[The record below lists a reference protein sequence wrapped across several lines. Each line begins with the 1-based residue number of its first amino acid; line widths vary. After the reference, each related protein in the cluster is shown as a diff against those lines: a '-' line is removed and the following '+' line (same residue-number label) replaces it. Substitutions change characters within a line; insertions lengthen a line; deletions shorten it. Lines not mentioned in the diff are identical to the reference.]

1 VHVCVCVYVWTRGDR
16 YAWVTVTAAPG
27 KHIVTASEDGALVLW
42 DPKTAQRVFRMA
54 HGTIRTHRG
63 IHIEAAV
70 FTHADT
76 RAHAHTH
83 ALTQKHAHGR
93 VRLFFCLCER
103 LSVA

>member
-1 VHVCVCVYVWTRGDR
+1 MCVCVYVWTRWDR

-27 KHIVTASEDGALVLW
+27 KHIVTVSEDGALVLW

-54 HGTIRTHRG
+54 HGTICTHRG
-63 IHIEAAV
+63 IHMESAV

-76 RAHAHTH
+76 LAHAQ
-83 ALTQKHAHGR
+83 ALTQKHAYGR